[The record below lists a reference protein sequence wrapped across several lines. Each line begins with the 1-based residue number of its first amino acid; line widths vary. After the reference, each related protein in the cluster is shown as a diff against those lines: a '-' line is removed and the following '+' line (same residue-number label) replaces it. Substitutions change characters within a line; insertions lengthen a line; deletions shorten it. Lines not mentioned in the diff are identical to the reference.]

1 MAASVS
7 RGKIEVFG
15 VKQAFSADCHTQ
27 QSARMHRAPLTHP
40 AEPSETEIY
49 GHSQSAEDVHQLL
62 PDKISWRTT
71 EKKSDNTAQ
80 NCDSFNLLKKTR
92 SRNQAYLPMTPIL
105 RGVTSM
111 LESRRSEPSAFISYG
126 FSQQSQSQ
134 LLLVKL
140 PHVFGELESC
150 RHLQP
155 STVAAEQEIL
165 YFVSLHHRKRI
176 QLMTLKQLEGDDVV
190 RSNCHAMKTLDTDF
204 FPFFCTEV
212 VLGDSV
218 LQLSCF
224 CFYPQSLAVC
234 LLKTIKYRSK
244 TLPVSAC

>member
-1 MAASVS
+1 
-7 RGKIEVFG
+7 
-15 VKQAFSADCHTQ
+15 
-27 QSARMHRAPLTHP
+27 
-40 AEPSETEIY
+40 
-49 GHSQSAEDVHQLL
+49 
-62 PDKISWRTT
+62 
-71 EKKSDNTAQ
+71 
-80 NCDSFNLLKKTR
+80 
-92 SRNQAYLPMTPIL
+92 MTPIL